1 MCSCF
6 MACGL
11 AAQPTQSHIENHK
24 AYVQSWINAIRKKPD
39 ALVYAIK
46 EAKTAANYMDWKA
59 GIITDLE
66 YVKLC
71 KLVKEVPTAEA
82 KLNKAPVEMDL
93 ER

>member
-71 KLVKEVPTAEA
+71 KSVKEVPTAEA